1 MQLALILTVPSV
13 SLIPSIS
20 NSQISIY
27 GVGGKVGIF
36 RGGLVGGLVG
46 GEVGGSVGGEVGGE
60 VGGPVG
66 GEVGGP
72 VGGESGGPVGGGI
85 GDPIGILPGAVA
97 GTKTGAATGCAVAS
111 CDPARRLTNRDLREK
126 IIAFVASGYLTI
138 NMHANNTA

>member
-46 GEVGGSVGGEVGGE
+46 GEVGGSVGGE
-60 VGGPVG
+60 VG